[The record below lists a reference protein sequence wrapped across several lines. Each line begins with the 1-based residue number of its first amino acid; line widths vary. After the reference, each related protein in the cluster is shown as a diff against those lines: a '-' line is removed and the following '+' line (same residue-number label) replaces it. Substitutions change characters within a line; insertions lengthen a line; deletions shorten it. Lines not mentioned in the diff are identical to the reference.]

1 MPRIITIDGT
11 RWLVR
16 DARSRA
22 DAINEIAMAR
32 VHGCIGGKSYLDE
45 TRVGGKVICIADVVQ
60 INSDY
65 SERQPYTK
73 AY

>member
-1 MPRIITIDGT
+1 MKRIITMEDGR

-16 DARSRA
+16 DAVSRKA
-22 DAINEIAMAR
+22 ALEEIAHAR
-32 VHGCIGGKSYLDE
+32 ATGS
-45 TRVGGKVICIADVVQ
+45 VGGASYVHEVGKPERCLADVVQ

-65 SERQPYTK
+65 SERQPYTT